1 MTTPT
6 RFLSLLCFL
15 SLSCPGFSRVP
26 DGHFPC
32 INDPD
37 DCSTA
42 TNISTYFMAGTGM
55 VQMTGTYDN
64 TNATADPGDP
74 APTCFAEAASD
85 QQVNNSLWFTF
96 TADGGLFHLETVPCN
111 AGGQYISGGD
121 TQMAVFQGTD
131 CNNLTP
137 VACNE
142 DLYNDNDPFTD
153 FRAGLDLQTVA
164 GQTYYLMIDGFAAGG
179 EVATGLFCIEIIR
192 MTSITCEQATAG
204 TFQIDNN
211 GFLCKGDNLLNA
223 LSFDES
229 TFVIPNQQPL
239 SGMSWALTAQPI
251 PADTWPGSI
260 PGIISTPLSV
270 DVIPLYLQ
278 NNITSSTPQVFYL
291 TPVVV
296 GGATLINPDGPPK
309 LPNLD
314 ISAGCF
320 DVGSTHALTL
330 VPVLDALHGAA
341 TSFPATAGQNNGA
354 VAVTVNGGYPSTVSN
369 PALYQFLWNT
379 GATTSSLHNLGPG
392 TYSVTISD
400 PSGCTESIM
409 LMADIIVPATE
420 QSVGI
425 DLSLTPNPAK
435 NTIFL
440 EVNLPV
446 ASSLDIEVGNV
457 FGQTLQRLKT
467 AKANRLEQTLDLSA
481 YPDGL
486 YYVRIR
492 AGQKTAVR
500 KIIVQR

>member
-1 MTTPT
+1 MLISP
-6 RFLSLLCFL
+6 RFLCLFCLFLLPALGFTGL
-15 SLSCPGFSRVP
+15 GKIGFSCVS
-26 DGHFPC
+26 
-32 INDPD
+32 DPD
-37 DCSTA
+37 DCSSA
-42 TNISTYFMAGTGM
+42 PDISTFFTAGTGI
-55 VQMTGTYDN
+55 VQSTGMYDN
-64 TNATADPGDP
+64 TNASADAGDP
-74 APTCFAEAASD
+74 VPDCFAEAASE
-85 QQVNNSLWFTF
+85 QPVNKSLWFIF
-96 TADGGLFHLETVPCN
+96 TTDGGLFHLETVPCN

-153 FRAGLDLQTVA
+153 FRAGLDVQTVA
-164 GQTYYLMIDGFAAGG
+164 GQTYYLMIDGFASGG
-179 EVATGLFCIEIIR
+179 QVATGLFCIQIVR
-192 MTSITCEQATAG
+192 MTSITCAQATAG

-223 LSFDES
+223 LSLDES
-229 TFVIPNQQPL
+229 SFVIPNDHPL

-260 PGIISTPLSV
+260 PGIISTPLSA

-296 GGATLINPDGPPK
+296 GSATLINPDAPSK

-320 DVGSTHALTL
+320 DLGSTQVLTL
-330 VPVLDALHGAA
+330 VPVLDALHGTA

-354 VAVTVNGGYPSTVSN
+354 VTVAVNGGYPATVSN

-379 GATTSSLHNLGPG
+379 GATTSSLNNLGAG
-392 TYSVTISD
+392 TYSVTVSD

-409 LMADIIVPATE
+409 LMADVIVPITE
-420 QSVGI
+420 PDDVM
-425 DLSLTPNPAK
+425 DLHLTPNPSRGLVGLDLNLQIPAS
-435 NTIFL
+435 
-440 EVNLPV
+440 VNIDVL
-446 ASSLDIEVGNV
+446 NV
-457 FGQTLQRLKT
+457 FGQILRHVDAVKTL
-467 AKANRLEQTLDLSA
+467 RLEHVLDLRDF
-481 YPDGL
+481 PDGL

-500 KIIVQR
+500 KITVQR

>member
-1 MTTPT
+1 M
-6 RFLSLLCFL
+6 
-15 SLSCPGFSRVP
+15 
-26 DGHFPC
+26 
-32 INDPD
+32 
-37 DCSTA
+37 
-42 TNISTYFMAGTGM
+42 
-55 VQMTGTYDN
+55 YDN
-64 TNATADPGDP
+64 TNASADAGDP
-74 APTCFAEAASD
+74 VPDCFAEAASD
-85 QQVNNSLWFTF
+85 QPVNKSLWFTF
-96 TADGGLFHLETVPCN
+96 TTDGGLFHLETVPCN

-121 TQMAVFQGTD
+121 TQMAVFQGSD
-131 CNNLTP
+131 CNSLTP

-164 GQTYYLMIDGFAAGG
+164 GQTYYLMIDGFASGG
-179 EVATGLFCIEIIR
+179 QVATGLFCIQIVR
-192 MTSITCEQATAG
+192 MASITCEQATAG

-223 LSFDES
+223 LSLDES
-229 TFVIPNQQPL
+229 SFVIPNDHPV
-239 SGMSWALTAQPI
+239 SGMSWALTTQPI

-260 PGIISTPLSV
+260 PGIISTPLST

-296 GGATLINPDGPPK
+296 GSATLINPDVPSK

-320 DVGSTHALTL
+320 DLGSTHVLTL
-330 VPVLDALHGAA
+330 VPVLDALHGTA

-354 VAVTVNGGYPSTVSN
+354 VTVAVNGGYPATVSN

-379 GATTSSLHNLGPG
+379 GATTSSLNNLGPG
-392 TYSVTISD
+392 TYSVTVSD

-420 QSVGI
+420 QFVGI

-435 NTIFL
+435 SAILL

-457 FGQTLQRLKT
+457 FGQTFQRLKT
-467 AKANRLEQTLDLSA
+467 AKVNRLEQTLDLSG

-486 YYVRIR
+486 YYVRIC
-492 AGQKTAVR
+492 AGQKTTVR